1 MYLLDTNVVSELRK
15 AKTGKINR
23 GVKAWAR
30 NISPVTLFLSSISI
44 LELEIGILLIER
56 RDPVQGRLLRSW
68 MDGNVLPTFH
78 NRILAVDIAVA
89 QRCAALHIPNPRA
102 DRDALI
108 AATAIVHGLTIVTRN
123 VQDFE
128 PTGVAILNP
137 WT

>member
-23 GVKAWAR
+23 GVKAWTR
-30 NISPVTLFLSSISI
+30 SISPVSLFLSSISI
-44 LELEIGILLIER
+44 LELEMGILLIER
-56 RDPVQGRLLRSW
+56 RDPIQGRLLRSW
-68 MDGNVLPTFH
+68 MDGRVLPTFH
-78 NRILAVDIAVA
+78 NCILAVDTAVA

-108 AATAIVHGLTIVTRN
+108 AATAIAHGLTIVTRN